1 MPPVSPTVARW
12 ELGLRLRQ
20 RRKHLGTD
28 VATITA
34 HLGFSRNYWS
44 AIENERKILSE
55 EKLRLLL
62 DLYEFDSEEQ
72 QELFTLRETA
82 KQRGWWSRYSGL
94 FGEELLRVF
103 GLECGA
109 CGVRTYESQLIP
121 GLLQTED
128 YARAL
133 VASDLANIRQVEVEQ
148 RVAVRMRRQERVG
161 GDDPLRLTAVI
172 SEAALLQ
179 QVGGAEVLRKQLER
193 VTDVIER
200 SPETVQVHVLPF
212 TATVGSVLGA
222 STFHVFDFA
231 SAELPSLAWQETV
244 TSQSVIENESQVRD
258 LSTTHAQ
265 AVTQGLDRQ
274 QSLELI
280 RRYAKG

>member
-1 MPPVSPTVARW
+1 
-12 ELGLRLRQ
+12 
-20 RRKHLGTD
+20 
-28 VATITA
+28 
-34 HLGFSRNYWS
+34 
-44 AIENERKILSE
+44 
-55 EKLRLLL
+55 
-62 DLYEFDSEEQ
+62 
-72 QELFTLRETA
+72 
-82 KQRGWWSRYSGL
+82 
-94 FGEELLRVF
+94 
-103 GLECGA
+103 
-109 CGVRTYESQLIP
+109 
-121 GLLQTED
+121 
-128 YARAL
+128 RAV

-161 GDDPLRLTAVI
+161 GDDPLRLTAVV

-179 QVGGAEVLRKQLER
+179 QVGGAETLRKQLEC
-193 VTDVIER
+193 VADIIEH

-265 AVTQGLDRQ
+265 AVTQALDRQ
-274 QSLELI
+274 ESLELI
-280 RRYAKG
+280 RRYAKGKTCPHGSTYAAVHAADRLVQKQLQYVDRHLRRDPTCARSGRCSR